1 MFGVFA
7 ALRTWERK
15 SQAPLARSLLSRDG
29 HLLLPIALDEQDLGS
44 GFWIDGDGTILFDE
58 DLEET
63 YVFASSFSVFLERV
77 AFIRERLSRWR
88 SPWFAE
94 CDGTLVIHGC
104 VGSTVAT
111 ALDLPL
117 FGPASDGFSSTW
129 FVPNRALVVEEAA
142 YFGAT
147 TVTASTLDSVL
158 MAAQAVVGHVA
169 SGEVSALQRHDDWDT
184 GDTRGHGMLHG
195 SRSCTTPGSGSRPR
209 GPDERAPSL
218 ADLWGWRRRYR
229 YLCMRPAQR
238 LLVPRQYGARIHWPE
253 SLK

>member
-15 SQAPLARSLLSRDG
+15 SQAPLTRSLLSRDG

-104 VGSTVAT
+104 VGSTIAT

-158 MAAQAVVGHVA
+158 MAAQAVVSA
-169 SGEVSALQRHDDWDT
+169 SPHMLAHWRDYSPPPETHETIAARMPLHDPGAGRDPAGELLFW
-184 GDTRGHGMLHG
+184 GG
-195 SRSCTTPGSGSRPR
+195 PG
-209 GPDERAPSL
+209 
-218 ADLWGWRRRYR
+218 RYR
-229 YLCMRPAQR
+229 ISRVYNERYAYLGTAPG
-238 LLVPRQYGARIHWPE
+238 P
-253 SLK
+253 KT